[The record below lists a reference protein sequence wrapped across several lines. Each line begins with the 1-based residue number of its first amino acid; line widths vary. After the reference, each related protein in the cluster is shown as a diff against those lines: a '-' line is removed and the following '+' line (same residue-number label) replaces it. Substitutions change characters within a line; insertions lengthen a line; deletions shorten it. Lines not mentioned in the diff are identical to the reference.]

1 MKRLP
6 PDDCGFAAALNAVGG
21 KWKMTILWEVHA
33 GPRRFGELRRL
44 LPGISEKVLT
54 EQLRQMEADGL
65 VARRVYPE
73 VVQRVEYSVTAVG
86 LSLQSAINVMSDWGK
101 EHAARLAETGTRRK
115 PT

>member
-6 PDDCGFAAALNAVGG
+6 PDDCGFATALNAVGG
-21 KWKMTILWEVHA
+21 KWKMAILWEVHA

-65 VARRVYPE
+65 VARTVYPE
-73 VVQRVEYSVTAVG
+73 AVQHVEYSVTALG

-101 EHAARLAETGTRRK
+101 AHATRVERTRQ
-115 PT
+115 P